1 MFFYVSFEYYQ
12 RMISGATNVAHVFAV
27 FRMLGINVIQ
37 NSLIGLKYVL
47 AELAKKLI
55 ISKSFQLI
63 IVILITM
70 NRVFFFGCIRETAT
84 FVLRLWLH
92 VNIFYVRT

>member
-1 MFFYVSFEYYQ
+1 MFFYVTLEHYQ
-12 RMISGATNVAHVFAV
+12 RMIGGATNVAHVFAV

-37 NSLIGLKYVL
+37 NSLMGLKYVF

-55 ISKSFQLI
+55 TWKSFELI

-70 NRVFFFGCIRETAT
+70 NRVFIFGYIRDPAT
-84 FVLRLWLH
+84 FVLRLWLR
-92 VNIFYVRT
+92 VNFSYVRT